1 MIGWLSAVLPWEL
14 LPLLS
19 LGPLGIALVLLRHFS
34 QLSARVLL
42 TIAAVG
48 VILAFLWSY
57 SRLGDR
63 IDFLEADNKTLRE
76 AVETQEAT
84 IDELQSIIVNWQRRY
99 TALQTVLQEQER
111 IATEA
116 ERRLDRTILEL
127 EQDDLDGR
135 ARTEPRAVEEL
146 LNGRTRDAM
155 CRLRAASGAAPGDDC
170 R

>member
-42 TIAAVG
+42 TLGAVG
-48 VILAFLWSY
+48 AIVAFLWAY

-63 IDFLEADNKTLRE
+63 IDFLEADNETLRN
-76 AVETQEAT
+76 AVETQEDT
-84 IDELQSIIVNWQRRY
+84 IDDLQSIIVNWRRRY
-99 TALQTVLQEQER
+99 DALQAVLQEQER
-111 IATEA
+111 IANDA
-116 ERRLDRTILEL
+116 ERRLERTRLEL

-135 ARTEPRAVEEL
+135 ARTEPGAVEDL
-146 LNGRTRDAM
+146 LNSRTRDAM